1 MLTYQDYI
9 VWNPANVK
17 TYSRSA
23 ISTLKPPMRYTLP
36 SDVVSKP
43 AVKVN
48 MPFSTV

>member
-9 VWNPANVK
+9 VWNPANIK

-23 ISTLKPPMRYTLP
+23 ISTLKPRMRYREP
-36 SDVVSKP
+36 SDIITKP

-48 MPFSTV
+48 MPFSTA